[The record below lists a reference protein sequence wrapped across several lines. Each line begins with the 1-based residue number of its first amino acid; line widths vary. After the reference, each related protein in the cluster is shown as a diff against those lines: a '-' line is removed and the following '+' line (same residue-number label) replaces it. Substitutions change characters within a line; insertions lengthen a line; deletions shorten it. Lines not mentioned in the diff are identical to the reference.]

1 MNKGHSYFELLDAL
15 KESGCPICRLVQKDS
30 RRYLDHLMYESVLD
44 VPTRIQL
51 MGSFGLCSWHAWQ
64 LPSLPPVCSPD
75 TGFSIFASDLL
86 RKFNLLAVAITEGSH
101 QKRGL
106 KSFFRKKASQFL
118 SKIKAQACPACLHVG
133 KFESYHLKELADSI
147 EEEEFLQAY
156 RASQGI
162 CLPHFF
168 LLQESCSNYPNFPL
182 LLELQLAKSQSLR
195 GTLEEFIR
203 KQDYRFQHEITSEE
217 AKAWRVAMEFL
228 AGKPGV
234 FANEMG
240 HGLLQGPRAE
250 RISPDKT
257 YLSLA
262 SFDRL
267 TFREL
272 IDEMRTAKE
281 ITSYLKQPLPADLF
295 KNLKELVRQE
305 HPTIEIVVEDFGDI
319 GYLQNLHAAGFSLFY
334 GLGLPAKTIV
344 FLGRKRGFL
353 IEDAELSSARVLR
366 PLKHA
371 EDLYFSLLWRRFGHA
386 VLLSG
391 LVKGVDIKSSLFCL
405 AVEGKREYWCRFKD
419 EAPRAGAEIQLFGW
433 EKWNSRILDVL
444 DVRVLEAVE

>member
-1 MNKGHSYFELLDAL
+1 M
-15 KESGCPICRLVQKDS
+15 
-30 RRYLDHLMYESVLD
+30 
-44 VPTRIQL
+44 
-51 MGSFGLCSWHAWQ
+51 
-64 LPSLPPVCSPD
+64 
-75 TGFSIFASDLL
+75 
-86 RKFNLLAVAITEGSH
+86 AVAITEGSH
-101 QKRGL
+101 RKRGL

-133 KFESYHLKELADSI
+133 QFESYHLKDLADFI
-147 EEEEFLQAY
+147 LEEEFLQAY

-168 LLQESCSNYPNFPL
+168 LLQENYSSHPNFPL
-182 LLELQLAKSQSLR
+182 LLELQLVKSQSLR

-228 AGKPGV
+228 AGKPGI
-234 FANEMG
+234 FPNEMG
-240 HGLLQGPRAE
+240 HGLLQRSRAGG
-250 RISPDKT
+250 ISPDKT

-281 ITSYLKQPLPADLF
+281 ITSYMKQPLPPDLF

-319 GYLQNLHAAGFSLFY
+319 GYLQNLPAAGFSLFY

-353 IEDAELSSARVLR
+353 IEDAELSSARGVR
-366 PLKHA
+366 SLKRA

-391 LVKGVDIKSSLFCL
+391 SVKEVDIKSNLFCL
-405 AVEGKREYWCRFKD
+405 VVEGGRERWCRLKGS
-419 EAPRAGAEIQLFGW
+419 ATKALPAVGAKIEIFAW
-433 EKWNSRILDVL
+433 EKWGTGVLEVL
-444 DVRVLEAVE
+444 DVRVLGV